1 MAKQQ
6 QVKPKSEV
14 GRTTGP
20 SAAFPNTPAPTQDQI
35 RQRAFEIFMARG
47 GAPGNEMADWLQAEH
62 ELYARRTPLRLAPT
76 GS

>member
-1 MAKQQ
+1 MAKQ
-6 QVKPKSEV
+6 VKPTKTEV
-14 GRTTGP
+14 SRGMGP
-20 SAAFPNTPAPTQDQI
+20 GAAFPNTPAPSEDQI

-47 GAPGNEMADWLQAEH
+47 GAPGNELADWLQAER